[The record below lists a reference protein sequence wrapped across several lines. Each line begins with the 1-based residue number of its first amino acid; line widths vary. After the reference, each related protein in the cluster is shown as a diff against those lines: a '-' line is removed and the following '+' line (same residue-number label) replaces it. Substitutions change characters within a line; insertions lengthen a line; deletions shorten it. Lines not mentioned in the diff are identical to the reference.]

1 MMKSIQFKKL
11 IKKYYYFALLA
22 LGIIFLLGYSLRLLL
37 PNFEE
42 KITIRSEAGKEVD
55 AKEPVN
61 AEIIFNNE
69 IGTDIFSKRIV
80 EEFDQAQSSIEVAMY
95 AFTLASVRE
104 AIYRA
109 DARGVKVTIITDAKK
124 DEMHDIF
131 FINAPDSIEFLSP
144 SNNSTL
150 MHHKFAIVDRDTNNA
165 KLIFGAYNF
174 TELQEKYDPSF
185 LLISDNEDLIDSFGR
200 EFSRLKSSLSGLL
213 KYKDDN
219 YSPWDLS
226 LKAGNYDYEVWFSPG
241 KKGDSIKEKLVNL
254 VQGAENNIK
263 IMIWDFTDKDLAV
276 EIVKKARAG
285 IKVQMI
291 VDTWNFNNPNS
302 VFHYLLEAKER
313 YSLDDFELITDHKNG
328 DLILAA
334 AGEDVQADFDPFLH
348 HHLLI
353 IDDTTALFGTNNWSR
368 SGSYNND
375 ESMIVT
381 NDAQIVA
388 DFLTSFDYHYQTN
401 R

>member
-55 AKEPVN
+55 ATEPVN

-131 FINAPDSIEFLSP
+131 FINASDSIELLSP

-313 YSLDDFELITDHKNG
+313 YSLDNFELITDHKNG

-353 IDDTTALFGTNNWSR
+353 IDDATALFGTNNWSR

-375 ESMIVT
+375 ESMMVT
-381 NDAQIVA
+381 NDNQIVA
-388 DFLTSFDYHYQTN
+388 DFLMSFDYHYQVN

>member
-1 MMKSIQFKKL
+1 M
-11 IKKYYYFALLA
+11 A

-55 AKEPVN
+55 ATEPVN

-95 AFTLASVRE
+95 AFTLTSVRE

-131 FINAPDSIEFLSP
+131 FINASDSIELLSP

-150 MHHKFAIVDRDTNNA
+150 MHHKFAIVDRDTKNA

-200 EFSRLKSSLSGLL
+200 EFSRLKSSLSGLS

-226 LKAGNYDYEVWFSPG
+226 LKAGSYDYEVWFSPG

-313 YSLDDFELITDHKNG
+313 YSLDNFELITDHKNG

-353 IDDTTALFGTNNWSR
+353 IDDATALFGTNNWSR

-375 ESMIVT
+375 ESMMVT
-381 NDAQIVA
+381 NDNQIVA
-388 DFLTSFDYHYQTN
+388 DFLMSFDYHYQVN